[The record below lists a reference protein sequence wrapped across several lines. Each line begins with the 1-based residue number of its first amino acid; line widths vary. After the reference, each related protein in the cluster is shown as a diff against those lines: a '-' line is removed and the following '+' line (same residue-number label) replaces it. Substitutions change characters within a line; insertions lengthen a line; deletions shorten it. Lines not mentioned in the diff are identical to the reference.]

1 MANSFRSEGYGA
13 ASALLFI
20 NAYCKSRSLLTSR
33 KTWKLLID
41 NKAMVERL
49 NEYTDSWKVKMGKQH
64 LRPEADITKVADS
77 LLREIDGIQIKH
89 VKGHQD
95 S

>member
-1 MANSFRSEGYGA
+1 
-13 ASALLFI
+13 
-20 NAYCKSRSLLTSR
+20 
-33 KTWKLLID
+33 
-41 NKAMVERL
+41 MVERL